1 MFFSGDSS
9 RQKKVDL
16 GGRSSRERDRQKYL
30 DETRIAREQRQ
41 RFRHHTLTAIKIQKC
56 FRGRRAVAVARSEIR
71 QQFCTQ
77 FGENGERADRN
88 AFKPSSKYLCQLL
101 FFFRA
106 NDSED
111 IIRLVEACRLLC
123 QSVQASGNI
132 LDILVD
138 GNPSTDQH
146 IVTYRVKRFVL
157 CCLQALHQNRE
168 QFKFQL
174 LSTSGSADLPAL
186 LLLEI
191 VVILTDSSFPLA
203 GNTLD
208 YVLEKYTFGHFRELI
223 LTVSEQGGQT
233 SVSGAG
239 VSHLE
244 CVLTRL
250 AFQSTKMH
258 YTGHEFPLKL
268 SFPAQIMSIP
278 FLWKQFPN
286 LKQVV
291 VSQALWSCYIQQI
304 ASALPGHLNLLPP
317 DISPTLP
324 GPACLLGNILE
335 VARFVLSQPN
345 CTLKMALEFATVLNF
360 LMEELPHNFKSST
373 TEKSNNDEDS
383 DMDENAGLITLSE
396 DLEKQILNAV
406 DTDFLKELVR
416 ILCIEV
422 SPPGGTNSNEG
433 PSDEEA
439 AAVTAVCA
447 FLHVTF
453 MVLPLERFM
462 TGLAYTTELVPM
474 LWCYMKRCH
483 LSHRWPSAEALTAL
497 CPGDAPGW
505 MLPLSV
511 FCPVYR
517 HMLMIIDNEEFYE
530 QQKPLSLRDIKD
542 LVIILKEALW
552 QLLWVIPSKAT
563 AVQKPIQSESSQ
575 KRFSLQSIQDKVS
588 TVAAE
593 LLAQLQDW
601 NSRRQFTSPY
611 DFHAREAVD
620 EIFFT
625 QAASE
630 NTRAHEL
637 LKRAPFLVPFT
648 NRVRIYTSQL
658 AAARQQNSVHT
669 PFARHR
675 IRIRRDRAVEDAF
688 NQLNGL
694 TEVEL
699 RGMVRVTFVNE
710 FGVEEPG
717 VDGGGI
723 FKDFMENITKT
734 AFDIQYGLF
743 KETSDHLLYPN
754 PASGTIHA
762 EHLQYFEFLGKIL
775 GKAMFEGILV
785 DIPFATFFLSKLKEK
800 HNYLHDLPSL
810 DPELYRN
817 LLSLKHYEGDVSQLG
832 LYFVSEDNEFGEQK
846 EEELLPG
853 GKDIQV
859 TNGNLIMFIHL
870 VANHRLN
877 NQIRN
882 QSSSFLRGFKQLI
895 QSDWI
900 SMFNEH
906 ELQLLI
912 SGSMDNMDVDDLH
925 SNVHYAGGYS
935 EDHPVIQ
942 LFWEVIK
949 KFNLQQQKRFLK
961 FVTGCSRGPL
971 LGFKYLEPPFCIQRA
986 APEDAPDEL
995 LDRLPT
1001 SATCVNLLKLPPY
1014 KSKEVLEN
1022 KLLYAISAEA
1032 GFDLS

>member
-9 RQKKVDL
+9 RQRKVDL
-16 GGRSSRERDRQKYL
+16 GGRSNRERDRQKYL
-30 DETRIAREQRQ
+30 DETKHAREQRL
-41 RFRHHTLTAIKIQKC
+41 RFRHHTNTAIKIQKC
-56 FRGRRAVAVARSEIR
+56 FRGRRAVALARSEIR

-77 FGENGERADRN
+77 FGEYGEHADRN
-88 AFKPSSKYLCQLL
+88 AFKPSSKYLRQLL

-106 NDSED
+106 NDNGD
-111 IIRLVEACRLLC
+111 IVRLVEACRLLC
-123 QSVQASGNI
+123 ESVQASGNI
-132 LDILVD
+132 LDIFED
-138 GNPSTDQH
+138 GDQFFDRV
-146 IVTYRVKRFVL
+146 IVKYRVKCFVL
-157 CCLQALHQNRE
+157 CCLQALHRNRE
-168 QFKFQL
+168 QFKSQL
-174 LSTSGSADLPAL
+174 SSPPGSSDSPAL
-186 LLLEI
+186 LLLET
-191 VVILTDSSFPLA
+191 VVILTDSSFPWA

-223 LTVSEQGGQT
+223 LTVSDQGPQT
-233 SVSGAG
+233 SISGAG

-244 CVLTRL
+244 CVLTKL
-250 AFQSTKMH
+250 ASQCTQMY
-258 YTGHEFPLKL
+258 YTGHKCPMKL
-268 SFPAQIMSIP
+268 NFPAQIMSIP

-291 VSQALWSCYIQQI
+291 VSQGLWSSYIQQI
-304 ASALPGHLNLLPP
+304 ASALPGHLDLLPP
-317 DISPTLP
+317 DTSSELP
-324 GPACLLGNILE
+324 GAACLLGNILE
-335 VARFVLSQPN
+335 IARFVLSQPN
-345 CTLKMALEFATVLNF
+345 CTLKMAMEFATVSRF
-360 LMEELPHNFKSST
+360 LMEELPHNFKFSFK
-373 TEKSNNDEDS
+373 EKSKNDEDT
-383 DMDENAGLITLSE
+383 DMDEYAMQITLNE
-396 DLEKQILNAV
+396 ELEKQILNAV

-416 ILCIEV
+416 ILCGEAYQ
-422 SPPGGTNSNEG
+422 PGDTTSNEG
-433 PSDEEA
+433 PSDAEA

-453 MVLPLERFM
+453 TVLPLERFM
-462 TGLAYTTELVPM
+462 TGLAYTTELVPT

-483 LSHRWPSAEALTAL
+483 LSHRWPSTAALTGF

-530 QQKPLSLRDIKD
+530 QQKPLSLHDIKD

-552 QLLWVIPSKAT
+552 QLLWVLPSKAT
-563 AVQKPIQSESSQ
+563 AAQKAVLSESSQ
-575 KRFSLQSIQDKVS
+575 KRFSLISIQEKVS

-601 NSRRQFTSPY
+601 NSRRQFTSPH

-625 QAASE
+625 QAVSE
-630 NTRAHEL
+630 NTRAHDVLE
-637 LKRAPFLVPFT
+637 RAPFLVPFT
-648 NRVRIYTSQL
+648 SRVRIYTSQL
-658 AAARQQNSVHT
+658 AAARQKNSVHT

-694 TEVEL
+694 TEEEL
-699 RGMVRVTFVNE
+699 RGMIRVTFVNE

-859 TNGNLIMFIHL
+859 TNANVIMFIHL

-882 QSSSFLRGFKQLI
+882 QSSYFLRGFKQLI

-912 SGSMDNMDVDDLH
+912 SGSMDGMDVDDLH

-942 LFWEVIK
+942 MFWEVMK

-1014 KSKEVLEN
+1014 K
-1022 KLLYAISAEA
+1022 
-1032 GFDLS
+1032 